1 MRLPDILFL
10 DIVVHVK
17 ECNYAIYVYIAE
29 QAGALALERLEW
41 MSVRHPRYVLTA
53 GNNIPV
59 RPTCGSHCTQV
70 P

>member
-29 QAGALALERLEW
+29 QAGALALECLEW
-41 MSVRHPRYVLTA
+41 MSVRHPRFDGWKQHA
-53 GNNIPV
+53 
-59 RPTCGSHCTQV
+59 RPSYMR
-70 P
+70 